1 MISGLGS
8 SFPVSTQA
16 EDTQAKLSWASSP
29 TAWEP
34 GHCFPESVC
43 PLVLGRCPSG
53 APRAGRQKGLPEPL
67 PIRAGRMQGR
77 VFLAELQDRQTRD
90 WLRLQATRVAPA
102 PWAPRPSCGEQGSGP
117 CLPTPQGGRARLG
130 QLTAFQQTSR
140 PRTMTPWPSPSR
152 PPRSRTSAPQAVC
165 SPPWRRD
172 VAGSASTG
180 LGGRGA
186 QENARPKK
194 ASTTIPQPAPGKAPQ
209 HFLRLLGATCCSL
222 PTNPEHQLN
231 GTSQHPTHC
240 GCR

>member
-1 MISGLGS
+1 MPTARSTAEDRANAVFARKEATSRIKGPHRDVGRSERPAPVGSSGFVISGLGS

-67 PIRAGRMQGR
+67 PIRAGRTQGL

-102 PWAPRPSCGEQGSGP
+102 PWAPRPSAS
-117 CLPTPQGGRARLG
+117 
-130 QLTAFQQTSR
+130 QQTSR
-140 PRTMTPWPSPSR
+140 PRTTTPWPSPFR
-152 PPRSRTSAPQAVC
+152 PLRSRTSAPQAAC

-172 VAGSASTG
+172 AAGSASTG
-180 LGGRGA
+180 
-186 QENARPKK
+186 
-194 ASTTIPQPAPGKAPQ
+194 
-209 HFLRLLGATCCSL
+209 
-222 PTNPEHQLN
+222 
-231 GTSQHPTHC
+231 C